1 MTSISPL
8 ADLRVGDT
16 VFVVYGLSSWA
27 ARQGDEP
34 RTEIKEIVKKGR
46 LYGYIEHYRREA
58 KFCLKTGWSVHEND
72 NARGNG
78 FGFDVYATE
87 DEYRQKIA
95 DKKLRTDLM
104 KRLCIQPHNAGKLQ
118 DAPAHVIS
126 AMHDLLDA
134 HEWEGG

>member
-16 VFVVYGLSSWA
+16 VFVVYGLSSWV
-27 ARQGDEP
+27 ARRGDEP

-46 LYGYIEHYRREA
+46 LYGYIEHYCSEA
-58 KFCLKTGWSVHEND
+58 KFSLKTGWSVHEND
-72 NARGNG
+72 NVRRNG

-95 DKKLRTDLM
+95 GKKLRADLM
-104 KRLCIQPHNAGKLQ
+104 ERLWIQPHNAGKLQ
-118 DAPAHVIS
+118 GAPVHVIS